1 MVSRADRLHPVLM
14 GRCRGTGDLVWDEEE
29 AALRAG
35 STLVKRE
42 ETSIQAK
49 ERLNVEAWTWEGTWW
64 LWGTRKGRG
73 LMWRLGVR

>member
-1 MVSRADRLHPVLM
+1 M

-49 ERLNVEAWTWEGTWW
+49 ERLNVEAWTWEGTW
-64 LWGTRKGRG
+64 
-73 LMWRLGVR
+73 